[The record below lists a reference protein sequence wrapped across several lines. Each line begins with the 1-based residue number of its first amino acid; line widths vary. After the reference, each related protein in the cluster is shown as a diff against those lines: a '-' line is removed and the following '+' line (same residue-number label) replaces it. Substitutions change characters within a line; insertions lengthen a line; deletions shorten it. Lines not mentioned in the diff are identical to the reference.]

1 MTKSPKMNPRDN
13 PEAIFGLLAVIGAII
28 GLGKLLA
35 EDRPITFKVVL
46 GRMIVSA
53 GLGGSAGALM
63 SMFPSADPVL
73 LYGAAAAMASLGTSA
88 VEIMLSRTFKTK
100 DEH

>member
-1 MTKSPKMNPRDN
+1 MKPKMTPREN
-13 PEAIFGLLAVIGAII
+13 PEALFGLLAVIGAII

-35 EDRPITFKVVL
+35 EDRPITKKVVL

-63 SMFPSADPVL
+63 SMFPSADPIL

-88 VEIMLSRTFKTK
+88 IEIMLSRTFKRDDK
-100 DEH
+100 

>member
-1 MTKSPKMNPRDN
+1 MSKKIKMTPRDN
-13 PEAIFGLLAVIGAII
+13 PEALFGLLAVIGAII

-35 EDRPITFKVVL
+35 EDRPITRKVVL

-53 GLGGSAGALM
+53 GLGGSAGAIM
-63 SMFPSADPVL
+63 SAFPDADPVL

-88 VEIMLSRTFKTK
+88 IEILLSRMMKK
-100 DEH
+100 DEK

>member
-1 MTKSPKMNPRDN
+1 
-13 PEAIFGLLAVIGAII
+13 
-28 GLGKLLA
+28 
-35 EDRPITFKVVL
+35 
-46 GRMIVSA
+46 
-53 GLGGSAGALM
+53 
-63 SMFPSADPVL
+63 VL